1 MVYWLLVRNIF
12 EVWIK
17 KHYLQAQD
25 VDQDEVLFDWAWER
39 EKDRLEEWENISELT
54 NTPEDHEMVV
64 KFAED
69 KNFAMLWL
77 MF

>member
-1 MVYWLLVRNIF
+1 M
-12 EVWIK
+12 
-17 KHYLQAQD
+17 
-25 VDQDEVLFDWAWER
+25 DQDEVLFGWDWER
-39 EKDRLEEWENISELT
+39 EKDRLKEWENISELT
-54 NTPEDHEMVV
+54 NTPKDHEMVV

>member
-1 MVYWLLVRNIF
+1 M
-12 EVWIK
+12 
-17 KHYLQAQD
+17 
-25 VDQDEVLFDWAWER
+25 DQDEVLFDWAWER

-54 NTPEDHEMVV
+54 NTPEDHEMVI